1 MVKSNK
7 FVRLVVGILIL
18 SPILSSCGIPTT
30 KSPTLIPKNEVPFH
44 LLTPSQTTSVST
56 PAHSNTLVAIKIF
69 FIGKNQHLVTV
80 TRFVPPPAPLSVVL
94 TALINGPSQAE
105 ATSGVSTAI
114 PLSTRVI
121 SATLSNN
128 VVTVNFNSAF
138 GQISGPATIQ
148 AVSQVVSTVAID
160 LALNTGVI
168 FEINSQPTDVPIAN
182 GSQVS
187 GPVYFWQFLSPT
199 SSPGTG
205 STSTTSTTSSTNT
218 TSSTGTT
225 SASPPS
231 KSTTTASTPSNPTST
246 VLPNR

>member
-56 PAHSNTLVAIKIF
+56 PTHSNTLVAIKIF

-94 TALINGPSQAE
+94 TALVNGPSQAE
-105 ATSGVSTAI
+105 AASGISTAI

-205 STSTTSTTSSTNT
+205 STSTTSTTSST
-218 TSSTGTT
+218 GTT